1 MVLQRTLT
9 VQTARVCVGRSRE
22 EIVDE
27 VSRVFS
33 THPVVAIQVG
43 FDIIR
48 VTFRDSDSCKLARN
62 NTHVNIFGSNCVV
75 QGGGPPPTMVHLFDF
90 PAELGDEPVR
100 QVLSGYGNV
109 RSVRRQKYI
118 GRPDI
123 ETGTRLVLM
132 TFRATPPRSL
142 IIGGYMCRLW
152 YRGQP
157 LVCNLCNEQGHKS
170 ADCPN
175 KDKCRRCGQ
184 AGHFARSCPT
194 PWGPVA
200 RVEPAASA
208 DFPALGD
215 SLVSGLASEPAVSPS
230 SVVVESH
237 TAGASVVDRAV
248 DQACDSFLS
257 VRDLFG
263 DIDSVSDD
271 SEDSICNDSLDDL
284 MASDAEDS
292 NVECSANVNINT
304 ETVVEHV
311 FDSNEKTVNTRDE
324 TSIIVNAVS
333 KRAVSVDTPDTA
345 PHDNVD
351 SDSNIAAVSGMGTG
365 TAADGNTSSSVN
377 INNEDIS
384 SGKRVSDKEIS
395 INENNEMNS
404 IIMDDTVKG
413 DINTSGNK
421 SNDETTDCVTKDA
434 VNGKTVDSVV
444 NSTTHDAPEAGGDT
458 VNSEAGGAATADDCM
473 DCATQASQTPEA
485 EDGEI
490 IEVVAAGFSGSSA
503 MDVASEEEASPPQPE
518 SPCSTNDAQ
527 ILSPSQEEASQSI
540 LVPVEGWPANPPSS
554 GPQRK
559 ARARSMRK
567 SGHHTMPPVVPV
579 VPSRSGPR
587 HRPRHR

>member
-9 VQTARVCVGRSRE
+9 VQTARVCVGKSRE

-27 VSRVFS
+27 VSKAFS
-33 THPVVAIQVG
+33 IHPVVAIQVG

-62 NTHVNIFGSNCVV
+62 NTHVNIFGSNCIV

-109 RSVRRQKYI
+109 RSVRRQRYI

-132 TFRATPPRSL
+132 TFRVTPPRSL

-184 AGHFARSCPT
+184 SGHFARSCPT

-200 RVEPAASA
+200 RVESAASA
-208 DFPALGD
+208 EFPALGD
-215 SLVSGLASEPAVSPS
+215 SSVSGLASGPAVSLS
-230 SVVVESH
+230 SE
-237 TAGASVVDRAV
+237 VVDRAV

-257 VRDLFG
+257 VHDLFG
-263 DIDSVSDD
+263 DIDSISDD
-271 SEDSICNDSLDDL
+271 SGDSICNDSLDDL
-284 MASDAEDS
+284 MVSDVEDS
-292 NVECSANVNINT
+292 NVECSKNVNINT
-304 ETVVEHV
+304 ETVPDHV
-311 FDSNEKTVNTRDE
+311 SDTNVRNE
-324 TSIIVNAVS
+324 TSVTVNAVS
-333 KRAVSVDTPDTA
+333 DRAVPVCTLDTSAHGSVNPEL
-345 PHDNVD
+345 N
-351 SDSNIAAVSGMGTG
+351 NAAVSGTSTG
-365 TAADGNTSSSVN
+365 PAVDENTQS
-377 INNEDIS
+377 
-384 SGKRVSDKEIS
+384 SDKEIS
-395 INENNEMNS
+395 ANVHNVDISNGKSASGDKETSTNANNEMSS
-404 IIMDDTVKG
+404 INDDTING
-413 DINTSGNK
+413 DVNTSNDK
-421 SNDETTDCVTKDA
+421 INDEGTSCVIEDVENSNA
-434 VNGKTVDSVV
+434 VDSVASD
-444 NSTTHDAPEAGGDT
+444 NTMPDAPKADGGLANPDAGG
-458 VNSEAGGAATADDCM
+458 GGEMADDCM
-473 DCATQASQTPEA
+473 DYSATQDSQTPEV

-490 IEVVAAGFSGSSA
+490 IEVTAAGFSGSSA
-503 MDVASEEEASPPQPE
+503 MDVIPEGDTGYSQPSTDVEFTE

-540 LVPVEGWPANPPSS
+540 LVPVEGWPADPPSS

-559 ARARSMRK
+559 TKARSARK
-567 SGHHTMPPVVPV
+567 SGRHTMPPVVPV
-579 VPSRSGPR
+579 VPSRSGSR